1 MVHSGAPLSTPQ
13 LYLEAA
19 GAARLSQPPLGVKLV
34 YSFIFPANLLY
45 MAAMI
50 PRPNEFRVRFWG
62 VRGSYPTTSP
72 GTSTIGGDTSCV
84 EVSAGGRR
92 LIFDAGTGIIP
103 LGKAICRR
111 ATTHPTSFV
120 FLSHTHIDHLMGL
133 YFFEPL
139 LTAGA
144 RSFIYGPGRS
154 NGALQQTLRQL
165 THSNLFPVTF
175 DELKGK
181 IEVHSLG
188 GGETLRFGAPGK
200 RLAVHKHPL
209 ARQHPN
215 GELSITTHQ
224 SPAHPREGVMLYR
237 IEYRGKTL
245 VYATDVEQRPGG
257 YADVIAFA
265 HGADMLIHDAQY
277 LHSEYYS
284 RSKSKKGWGHSTIE
298 MATEVAAKARVKQL
312 VLFHHEPQHDDPAMG
327 RIARLSKK
335 LFASS
340 IVAYQGLELKLL

>member
-1 MVHSGAPLSTPQ
+1 
-13 LYLEAA
+13 
-19 GAARLSQPPLGVKLV
+19 
-34 YSFIFPANLLY
+34 

-50 PRPNEFRVRFWG
+50 PGPNDFRVRFWG
-62 VRGSYPTTSP
+62 VRGSYPTTGQS
-72 GTSTIGGDTSCV
+72 TSEIGGDTSCV
-84 EVSAGGRR
+84 EISVAGQR

-111 ATTHPTSFV
+111 AASHPTSYV
-120 FLSHTHIDHLMGL
+120 FLSHTHIDHLLGL

-175 DELKGK
+175 DDLKGK

-200 RLAVHKHPL
+200 RLTVRKHPP
-209 ARQHPN
+209 ARQNPN

-224 SPAHPREGVMLYR
+224 SQAHPREGVMLYR

-257 YADVIAFA
+257 YTDVIAFA
-265 HGADMLIHDAQY
+265 DGADMLIHDAQY
-277 LHSEYYS
+277 LHGEYYS
-284 RSKSKKGWGHSTIE
+284 RTKSKKGWGHSTIE
-298 MATEVAAKARVKQL
+298 MAAEVAAKARVKQL
-312 VLFHHEPQHDDPAMG
+312 VLFHHEPQHDDSAMR
-327 RIARLSKK
+327 RIARLGKK
-335 LFASS
+335 LFPGS
-340 IVAYQGLELKLL
+340 IVASQGLELKLL